1 MSRLITTILCA
12 TLQLTAGQLMNVAVC
27 NIDGVRERVVA
38 KAKTEAALVFDL
50 AGVTLVWRECNNFP
64 SPEEQRFQP
73 WYVVRL
79 RTGKPPLRAG
89 SASLDVMGRA
99 YVEEHGA
106 VT

>member
-64 SPEEQRFQP
+64 SPKSNGSNRGM
-73 WYVVRL
+73 WSASG
-79 RTGKPPLRAG
+79 TGKPPLRAG